1 MQKPFFTIA
10 MLLIVCSLLLSRTN
24 CAKADVIPSLVSEVS
39 GDELFDTLTFLTS
52 YSSRSSYQ
60 TQEEVLAYIAA
71 TLDEAGTV
79 TRLHEYDYGGQTW
92 HNLIATVP
100 SDASLDP
107 GEPHL
112 IVGSHIDSVA
122 AGPGADDNASG
133 VAAVMEAA
141 RVLAGAGLSTR
152 VDFVFFTQEE
162 RGGIGSANY
171 AADAR
176 AAGETIE
183 AMIAVD
189 MVAFGSAGEDLEIV
203 TKPTMAW
210 LAEAFKNASDTY
222 TGSNTRLVLD
232 WACG

>member
-1 MQKPFFTIA
+1 MKKPCFTIA
-10 MLLIVCSLLLSRTN
+10 MLLTVCSLLLSGTN
-24 CAKADVIPSLVSEVS
+24 CSKADVIPALVSEVNS
-39 GDELFDTLTFLTS
+39 DLLLDTLTFLTS
-52 YSSRSSYQ
+52 YSSRYSYE

-71 TLDEAGTV
+71 NLEEAGAAI
-79 TRLHEYDYGGQTW
+79 RLHEYDYAGQTW
-92 HNLIATVP
+92 HNLVATVP
-100 SDASLDP
+100 ADASLDP

-112 IVGSHIDSVA
+112 VVGSHIDSVA

-152 VDFVFFTQEE
+152 VDFVFFTLEE
-162 RGGIGSANY
+162 RGCIGSSNY
-171 AADAR
+171 AADAS

-189 MVAFGSAGEDLEIV
+189 MVAFGSAGEDVEIV

-210 LAEAFKNASDTY
+210 LAEAFKDASDTY